1 VSKLRRDKVSE
12 EQPIEEV
19 EKELWERV
27 AREEGFGR
35 ADSYIALARIAY
47 TKGNFKES
55 IAMCEVA
62 SEYFENND
70 AGNHQHEILD
80 VSVGIS
86 KNYEELNKPLETAQA
101 LDKAIMVART
111 LELETLDELLRDQG
125 RSWYSASE
133 YEKSLA
139 CHLEAIEIT
148 ARLLKEVSDGIDYLN
163 IGMCYRQLRRFPEAI
178 EVLRKAREYF
188 KEEEEPSWVIT
199 VDGELT
205 EVYVEMRNP
214 VEIMYYGQRA
224 LDFHTLLRS
233 HRHMWMLKYY
243 LGIAH
248 RLLGQDDEAIDL
260 FEEARELALSMGYQ
274 EWEFL
279 IRVDKEMA
287 QMFVSRGQVTEADEI
302 YRRIK
307 SVEEIVESETV
318 IEAA

>member
-1 VSKLRRDKVSE
+1 MSE

-62 SEYFENND
+62 GEYFENND

-139 CHLEAIEIT
+139 CHLEAIDIS
-148 ARLLKEVSDGIDYLN
+148 ARLLKEISNGIDYLN

-178 EVLRKAREYF
+178 EVLRKSREYF
-188 KEEEEPSWVIT
+188 KEEKEPSWVVT

-205 EVYVEMRNP
+205 EVYVEMANP

-233 HRHMWMLKYY
+233 YRHMWLLKYY
-243 LGIAH
+243 LGVAH
-248 RLLGQDDEAIDL
+248 RLLGQDDEAVDL

-279 IRVDKEMA
+279 IKVDKEIA
-287 QMFVSRGQVTEADEI
+287 QMFVSRGRLNVADEI
-302 YRRIK
+302 FRRIK

>member
-1 VSKLRRDKVSE
+1 MSE

-27 AREEGFGR
+27 AQDEGSIR
-35 ADSYIALARIAY
+35 ADSYVALARIAY

-62 SEYFENND
+62 REYFENND
-70 AGNHQHEILD
+70 ANDHQHEILD
-80 VSVGIS
+80 TSVGIS
-86 KNYEELNKPLETAQA
+86 KSYEELNRPLETAQA

-111 LELETLDELLRDQG
+111 LELDTLDELLRDQG

-133 YEKSLA
+133 YEKSLE
-139 CHLEAIEIT
+139 CHLEAIEISK
-148 ARLLKEVSDGIDYLN
+148 RLLKEVSSGIDYLN

-188 KEEEEPSWVIT
+188 KEEKEPSWVIT

-205 EVYVEMRNP
+205 EVYIELGNP

-224 LDFHTLLRS
+224 LDFYTLLQS
-233 HRHMWMLKYY
+233 HRQMWMLKYY

-248 RLLGQDDEAIDL
+248 RLLGQDDAAVEL
-260 FEEARELALSMGYQ
+260 LESARELSIAMGYQ

-279 IRVDKEMA
+279 IKVDKEIA
-287 QMFVSRGQVTEADEI
+287 QMFVSRGRLSEADEI
-302 YRRIK
+302 FRRIK
-307 SVEEIVESETV
+307 NVEEIVESETV
-318 IEAA
+318 VDAA

>member
-1 VSKLRRDKVSE
+1 
-12 EQPIEEV
+12 
-19 EKELWERV
+19 
-27 AREEGFGR
+27 
-35 ADSYIALARIAY
+35 
-47 TKGNFKES
+47 
-55 IAMCEVA
+55 MCEVA
-62 SEYFENND
+62 REYFENND

-111 LELETLDELLRDQG
+111 LELDTLDELLRDQG

-139 CHLEAIEIT
+139 CHLEAIEIS
-148 ARLLKEVSDGIDYLN
+148 ARLFKEISNGIDYLN

-178 EVLRKAREYF
+178 EVLRTAREYF
-188 KEEEEPSWVIT
+188 KEEKEPSWVVT

-205 EVYVEMRNP
+205 EVYVEMGNP

-233 HRHMWMLKYY
+233 YRHMWMLKYY

-248 RLLGQDDEAIDL
+248 RLLGQDDEAIDQ

-287 QMFVSRGQVTEADEI
+287 QMFVERGRLTEADEI

>member
-1 VSKLRRDKVSE
+1 VSKLRRDEVSE

-19 EKELWERV
+19 EKDLWERV

-111 LELETLDELLRDQG
+111 LELDTLDELLRDQG

-148 ARLLKEVSDGIDYLN
+148 ARLLKEVSNGIDYLN

-188 KEEEEPSWVIT
+188 KEEKEPSWVVT

-205 EVYVEMRNP
+205 EVYVEMGNP

-260 FEEARELALSMGYQ
+260 FEDARELALSMGYQ

-279 IRVDKEMA
+279 IKVDNEMA
-287 QMFVSRGQVTEADEI
+287 QMFVERGRLSEADEI

-307 SVEEIVESETV
+307 SIDEIVESATV

>member
-1 VSKLRRDKVSE
+1 MSE

-27 AREEGFGR
+27 AREEGSER

-62 SEYFENND
+62 REYFETND
-70 AGNHQHEILD
+70 PSNHQHEILD
-80 VSVGIS
+80 TSVGIS
-86 KNYEELNKPLETAQA
+86 KSYEELNKPLETAQA
-101 LDKAIMVART
+101 LDKAIGVART
-111 LELETLDELLRDQG
+111 LELETLDEILRDQG

-139 CHLEAIEIT
+139 CHLEAME
-148 ARLLKEVSDGIDYLN
+148 LSGLHLKDTSAGVDYLN
-163 IGMCYRQLRRFPEAI
+163 IGMCFKQLNRFPEAI

-188 KEEEEPSWVIT
+188 KAQNEPSWIVT

-205 EVYVEMRNP
+205 EVYVEMQNP

-233 HRHMWMLKYY
+233 YRHMWMLKYY

-260 FEEARELALSMGYQ
+260 FEEAREFALSMGYQ

-287 QMFVSRGQVTEADEI
+287 QMFVERGRLTEADEI

-307 SVEEIVESETV
+307 SVAEIVESETV

>member
-1 VSKLRRDKVSE
+1 VSE

-35 ADSYIALARIAY
+35 ADSYVALARIAY

-62 SEYFENND
+62 REYFENND
-70 AGNHQHEILD
+70 ADNHQHEILD

-148 ARLLKEVSDGIDYLN
+148 ARLLKEVSNGIDYLN
-163 IGMCYRQLRRFPEAI
+163 IWMCYRQLRRFPEAI

-188 KEEEEPSWVIT
+188 KEEKEPSWVVT

-205 EVYVEMRNP
+205 EVYVGMGNP

-243 LGIAH
+243 VGIAH
-248 RLLGQDDEAIDL
+248 RLLGQDDEAIEL
-260 FEEARELALSMGYQ
+260 FEDAKGLALAMGYQ

-279 IRVDKEMA
+279 IKVEKEMA
-287 QMFVSRGQVTEADEI
+287 EMFIVRGRVHEANEI
-302 YRRIK
+302 FRRIK
-307 SVEEIVESETV
+307 SVEDIVRSETV
-318 IEAA
+318 CEAA